1 MCHQT
6 GPRSPPREV
15 GAGRKSLVSQ
25 IARCGLSG
33 LKNSRWPPLR
43 WSNMGEYL
51 QWLVVEQN
59 KTQPAGRV
67 SHPCHIPFRIRP
79 IGGVS
84 AGTPGG
90 RNPVAARITSSGEW
104 AESGPT
110 GLGDRRSRVQVSAA
124 RPWAAA
130 RVSTRWPLWLRYRLA
145 TRQHGL
151 WVCRPRGGRWR
162 RPCGVALML
171 HYLLHVLLV
180 IALNRSQG
188 AVT

>member
-1 MCHQT
+1 MPPNGT
-6 GPRSPPREV
+6 STATPRGRG
-15 GAGRKSLVSQ
+15 GAQELGVTDRPMRFVRVEKLAVATAQ
-25 IARCGLSG
+25 MVKHGG
-33 LKNSRWPPLR
+33 
-43 WSNMGEYL
+43 GYL